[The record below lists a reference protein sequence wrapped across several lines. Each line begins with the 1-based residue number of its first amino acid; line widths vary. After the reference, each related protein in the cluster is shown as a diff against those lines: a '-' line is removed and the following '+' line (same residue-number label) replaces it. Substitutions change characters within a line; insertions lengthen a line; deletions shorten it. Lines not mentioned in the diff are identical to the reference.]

1 MTSEQSAVESS
12 GSHRR
17 HSRRRAILWFAAAF
31 IFVQLA
37 VPLYR
42 LALPGIQPFGWQMY
56 SSVAGHSF
64 EIRLADGTTKT
75 ADPAD
80 YVLRYRSE
88 VDYRNHLPEL
98 LCEKFPEATEVV
110 ASNPVLKST
119 ETYPCTQ

>member
-1 MTSEQSAVESS
+1 MTSEQSGVESS
-12 GSHRR
+12 ESRR
-17 HSRRRAILWFAAAF
+17 PHSRHRAVLWFSAAF

-56 SSVAGHSF
+56 SSVAGHNF
-64 EIRLADGTTKT
+64 EVRLADGTKT

-88 VDYRNHLPEL
+88 VDYRNYLPEL

-119 ETYPCTQ
+119 ETYPCTR

>member
-1 MTSEQSAVESS
+1 MTSEQNAVESPVYS
-12 GSHRR
+12 APDRR
-17 HSRRRAILWFAAAF
+17 HRAVLWFSAAF

-37 VPLYR
+37 VPVYR

-64 EIRLADGTTKT
+64 EVKLADGTTVT
-75 ADPAD
+75 ADPDD

-98 LCEKFPEATEVV
+98 LCEKFPEATGVV

-119 ETYPCTQ
+119 ETYPCKR